1 MVKKELEINSE
12 EQESEIIEGEVAEV
26 VQEAEEESITPE
38 QAALEEIKL
47 LQKELAETQ
56 AKTNEYL
63 DGWQRSRAEFANY
76 KKRVE
81 RDQADTYQRAAGAVI
96 KRFLEVLDDLDLAL
110 KNRPK
115 EGEGADWSNGI
126 ELIYRKLLTILENEG
141 VKPMKLLGEPFD
153 PNLHEAISM
162 EPSESVPSGHI
173 SDVLKNGYTL
183 GDKVL
188 RPALVRV
195 AQ

>member
-96 KRFLEVLDDLDLAL
+96 
-110 KNRPK
+110 
-115 EGEGADWSNGI
+115 
-126 ELIYRKLLTILENEG
+126 
-141 VKPMKLLGEPFD
+141 
-153 PNLHEAISM
+153 
-162 EPSESVPSGHI
+162 
-173 SDVLKNGYTL
+173 
-183 GDKVL
+183 
-188 RPALVRV
+188 
-195 AQ
+195 